1 MTELII
7 DVLKDVVI
15 DTAKL
20 LPFLFVTYLVMEY
33 LERKTEDR
41 SAGLL
46 ARSGKWGP
54 LPGALTGI
62 LPQCGF
68 SAAASS
74 LYAGGVI
81 TVGTLL
87 AVFLSTSDEMLAIF
101 LSSAVPVTVIAKVLF
116 TKVLLGTVSG
126 FAVDFGWRRAKKIF
140 RRPGHMR
147 SASRK
152 DSPDPDEKHI
162 HDLCKQE
169 HCGCEDEGSIWKSA
183 AVHTAHI
190 LSFIFLISLVITFL
204 VELAGEEAIA
214 GALSGKPVLG
224 VFLAGLIGL
233 IPNCAASVTITSL
246 YLEGILDGGQMIA
259 GLLVGAGVGLLVL
272 FRTNRHLKENAVIA
286 AALYAIG
293 VFWGL
298 VLEMLHVAF

>member
-1 MTELII
+1 MTELIL
-7 DVLKDVVI
+7 DVLKDVI
-15 DTAKL
+15 LDTAKL
-20 LPFLFVTYLVMEY
+20 LPFLFITYLAMEY

-46 ARSGKWGP
+46 ARSGRWGP
-54 LPGALTGI
+54 LPGALTGV

-87 AVFLSTSDEMLAIF
+87 AVFLSTSDEMLPIF
-101 LSSAVPVTVIAKVLF
+101 LSSAVPVPTILPVLF
-116 TKVLLGTVSG
+116 TKVVLGLVSG
-126 FAVDFGWRRAKKIF
+126 FGVDFAWRRLKALI

-147 SASRK
+147 SVSRK
-152 DSPDPDEKHI
+152 DKPDTDEKHI
-162 HDLCKQE
+162 HDLCRQE
-169 HCGCEDEGSIWKSA
+169 HCGCEEEGGIWRSA
-183 AVHTAHI
+183 LVHTAHI
-190 LSFIFLISLVITFL
+190 IAFIFLISLVITFL
-204 VELAGEEAIA
+204 VELIGEETLA
-214 GALSGKPVLG
+214 GALSGRPVLG
-224 VFLAGLIGL
+224 VLLAGLIGL
-233 IPNCAASVTITSL
+233 IPNCVASVTITSL

-272 FRTNRHLKENAVIA
+272 FRTNRHWKENLTIA
-286 AALYAIG
+286 GALYVIG

-298 VLEMLHVAF
+298 VLEAMHIAF